1 LLRLIDTSVVI
12 ALGEQQRTV
21 MARFATLQSLPVLS
35 VLTLVELEGGLAL
48 RSGEEALQRRR
59 LLREI
64 KETTQILEFGEVEAV
79 RYGEI
84 VQTVGFS
91 RPRIIDRM
99 IAAQAIV
106 AGASLATLNPRDFR
120 DISGLSV
127 EDWSA

>member
-1 LLRLIDTSVVI
+1 MLRLIDTSVVI